1 MCWPAVWK
9 MPPELPLDQLPPRA
23 LGGILLPPE
32 EMPLQMAQRAQ
43 IHFRLLT
50 LVLSG
55 AFASAFAWGQTKPTP
70 GQATSQPT
78 PQAQQ
83 KNLPMGPQAP
93 RSTHY
98 PILLLGF
105 GNQPNWNVRIGL
117 KGPERFD
124 REGYPPIPLESA
136 EVTHDSAE
144 AWTYHA
150 KDSATG
156 AAVAVHLSREA
167 CTDAANDTLSTTPPL
182 GGKYSFKISIDHAQ
196 IGSLKGCG
204 RTATDLF
211 PKINNRPDQ
220 DDDDAKKKPPVPLS
234 SVTKFQSPIVVAYVN
249 ATQQLAFKRGSI
261 VRTIPGASGS
271 DLSPSHDGKKLLFTR
286 EEGAVRAISEYD
298 YDSNNAKELL
308 RGDIRN
314 PVWSPDDSR
323 VAYLNHQGGKW
334 QLWAFPANDPAKAAV
349 VSTDGFESIQGWS
362 DPHTVLALTSGPAAL
377 AWIGEDGRATQTL
390 SISDL
395 CGTDFV
401 AGTKLMVR
409 LHPTNPDLVLVSAS
423 FARQAVGVPAVENG
437 QAGGLFS
444 YEFRSR
450 RRAVLT
456 IPNLSATEG
465 EWSRDGFQILFTGT
479 DSSRRKATYRVFWD
493 AIGLQKYV
501 AGTSLVI
508 GL

>member
-1 MCWPAVWK
+1 M
-9 MPPELPLDQLPPRA
+9 R
-23 LGGILLPPE
+23 I
-32 EMPLQMAQRAQ
+32 AQRAQ
-43 IHFRLLT
+43 IQIRLLI
-50 LVLSG
+50 LVL
-55 AFASAFAWGQTKPTP
+55 ASAFLSASGWGQTKPVP
-70 GQATSQPT
+70 GQTASQQPPVQKSLPLGPPS
-78 PQAQQ
+78 PQ
-83 KNLPMGPQAP
+83 
-93 RSTHY
+93 STHY

-105 GNQPNWNVRIGL
+105 GNQPNWTVRIGL

-124 REGYPPIPLESA
+124 REGYPPIPLEPA
-136 EVTHDSAE
+136 EVTHEATGQ

-156 AAVAVHLSREA
+156 AVVAVHLSRET
-167 CTDAANDTLSTTPPL
+167 CTDATNDTLGIAPPL

-204 RTATDLF
+204 RIATELF

-220 DDDDAKKKPPVPLS
+220 DDDDTKKKPPAPVS

-261 VRTIPGASGS
+261 VRSIPGASGS

-286 EEGAVRAISEYD
+286 QEGAVRAINEYD
-298 YDSNNAKELL
+298 YDSNSVKELL
-308 RGDIRN
+308 RGDVRN

-323 VAYLNHQGGKW
+323 VAHLNHQGGKW
-334 QLWAFPANDPAKAAV
+334 QLWAFPANDPTKAAV
-349 VSTDGFESIQGWS
+349 ISADAFESIQGWS
-362 DPHTVLALTSGPAAL
+362 DPRTLLVLSANPAL
-377 AWIGEDGRATQTL
+377 AWIGEDGKPTQTL

-395 CGTDFV
+395 CGADFV
-401 AGTKLMVR
+401 PGTRLAVR
-409 LHPTNPDLVLVSAS
+409 LHPTNPDLVLVSAL
-423 FARQAVGVPAVENG
+423 FARPPAGVPPVENG
-437 QAGGLFS
+437 QAGALFF
-444 YEFRSR
+444 YEFRSK

-456 IPNLSATEG
+456 IPNLSATDG

-479 DSSRRKATYRVFWD
+479 DSSRRKASYRVFWD

-501 AGTSLVI
+501 TGTSLVV

>member
-1 MCWPAVWK
+1 
-9 MPPELPLDQLPPRA
+9 
-23 LGGILLPPE
+23 
-32 EMPLQMAQRAQ
+32 MPLQMAQRAQ

-55 AFASAFAWGQTKPTP
+55 TFASAYAWGQTKPTP
-70 GQATSQPT
+70 GQAASQPT

-83 KNLPMGPQAP
+83 KSLPMGPQAP
-93 RSTHY
+93 HSTHY

-124 REGYPPIPLESA
+124 REGYPPIPLEPA

-144 AWTYHA
+144 SWTYHA

-220 DDDDAKKKPPVPLS
+220 DDDDAKKKPPVPIS
-234 SVTKFQSPIVVAYVN
+234 SVTKFQSPIVVAYLN
-249 ATQQLAFKRGSI
+249 ATQQFAFKRGSI

-271 DLSPSHDGKKLLFTR
+271 DLSLSHDGKKLLFTR
-286 EEGAVRAISEYD
+286 EEGAIRVINEYD
-298 YDSNNAKELL
+298 YDSNSVKELL
-308 RGDIRN
+308 RGDVRN

-334 QLWAFPANDPAKAAV
+334 QLWAFPTNDPAKAAV
-349 VSTDGFESIQGWS
+349 VSADSFESIQGWS
-362 DPHTVLALTSGPAAL
+362 DPHTLLVLTASPDAL

-423 FARQAVGVPAVENG
+423 FARPPAGVPAVENG
-437 QAGGLFS
+437 QAGGLLF

-456 IPNLSATEG
+456 IPNLSATDG
-465 EWSRDGFQILFTGT
+465 EWSRDGFQVFFTGT

-501 AGTSLVI
+501 AGTSLVV

>member
-1 MCWPAVWK
+1 
-9 MPPELPLDQLPPRA
+9 MPPRPRIHSCLLSLA
-23 LGGILLPPE
+23 L
-32 EMPLQMAQRAQ
+32 
-43 IHFRLLT
+43 T
-50 LVLSG
+50 SVLIS
-55 AFASAFAWGQTKPTP
+55 ASTR
-70 GQATSQPT
+70 GQAKQPLNQAAPQQT
-78 PQAQQ
+78 PAQGQQ
-83 KNLPMGPQAP
+83 KGLPMGPQAP
-93 RSTHY
+93 HSTHY

-105 GNQPNWNVRIGL
+105 GNQPNWSVRIGL

-124 REGYPPIPLESA
+124 REGYPPIPLEPG
-136 EVTHDSAE
+136 EVTQE
-144 AWTYHA
+144 ATPETWTYHA

-167 CTDAANDTLSTTPPL
+167 CTDAANDTLTTTSPL
-182 GGKYSFKISIDHAQ
+182 GGKYSFKISIDDAQ

-204 RTATDLF
+204 RIATELF

-220 DDDDAKKKPPVPLS
+220 DDDDAKKKPPVPVS
-234 SVTKFQSPIVVAYVN
+234 SVTKFQSPIVVAYLN
-249 ATQQLAFKRGSI
+249 ASEQLAFKRGSI

-286 EEGAVRAISEYD
+286 EEGALRVINEYD
-298 YDSNNAKELL
+298 YDSNRVKELL
-308 RGDIRN
+308 RGDVRN

-334 QLWAFPANDPAKAAV
+334 QLWAFPANDPAKTAV
-349 VSTDGFESIQGWS
+349 VSADSFENIQGWS
-362 DPHTVLALTSGPAAL
+362 DPHTLLALTASPAAL

-401 AGTKLMVR
+401 AGTKLVVR

-423 FARQAVGVPAVENG
+423 FARPQAGVPAVENG
-437 QAGGLFS
+437 QAGGLFF

-456 IPNLSATEG
+456 IPNLSATDG
-465 EWSRDGFQILFTGT
+465 EWSRDGFEVFFTGT
-479 DSSRRKATYRVFWD
+479 DSSRRKASYRVFWD

-501 AGTSLVI
+501 AGTSLVV

>member
-1 MCWPAVWK
+1 
-9 MPPELPLDQLPPRA
+9 MPPRPRIHSCLLSLA
-23 LGGILLPPE
+23 L
-32 EMPLQMAQRAQ
+32 
-43 IHFRLLT
+43 T
-50 LVLSG
+50 SVLIS
-55 AFASAFAWGQTKPTP
+55 ASTR
-70 GQATSQPT
+70 GQAKQPLNQAAPQQT
-78 PQAQQ
+78 PAQGQQ
-83 KNLPMGPQAP
+83 KGLPMGPQAP
-93 RSTHY
+93 HSTHY

-105 GNQPNWNVRIGL
+105 GNQPNWSVRIGL

-124 REGYPPIPLESA
+124 REGYPPIPLEPG
-136 EVTHDSAE
+136 EVTQE
-144 AWTYHA
+144 ATPETWTYHA

-167 CTDAANDTLSTTPPL
+167 CTDAANDTLTTTSPL
-182 GGKYSFKISIDHAQ
+182 GGKYSFKISIDDAQ

-204 RTATDLF
+204 RIATELF

-220 DDDDAKKKPPVPLS
+220 DDDDAKKKPPVPVS
-234 SVTKFQSPIVVAYVN
+234 SVTKFQSPIVVAYLN
-249 ATQQLAFKRGSI
+249 ASEQLAFKRGSI

-286 EEGAVRAISEYD
+286 EEGALRVINEYD
-298 YDSNNAKELL
+298 YDSNRVKELL
-308 RGDIRN
+308 RGDVRN

-334 QLWAFPANDPAKAAV
+334 QLWAFPANDPAKTAV
-349 VSTDGFESIQGWS
+349 VSADSFENIQGWS
-362 DPHTVLALTSGPAAL
+362 DPHTLLALTASPAAL

-401 AGTKLMVR
+401 AGTKLVVR

-423 FARQAVGVPAVENG
+423 FARPPAGVPAVENG
-437 QAGGLFS
+437 QAGGLFF

-456 IPNLSATEG
+456 IPNLSAADG
-465 EWSRDGFQILFTGT
+465 EWSRDGFEVFFTGT
-479 DSSRRKATYRVFWD
+479 DSSRRKASYRVFWD

-501 AGTSLVI
+501 AGTSLVV